1 MYELKSVGI
10 LRCAVIF
17 AVMAAIGGF
26 VEGLFFAAAAS
37 MAPAGNNGFP
47 EMMKPFLGIGALIFF
62 PIIGIIAGF
71 IEGVIAAFLYNLVA
85 RWTGGFQ
92 FTVVAAAEQ
101 NRLIPT
107 VE

>member
-17 AVMAAIGGF
+17 AILAAIGAF
-26 VEGLFFAAAAS
+26 IEGLFFASVAS

-47 EMMKPFLGIGALIFF
+47 PMLKPFLGIGALMFF
-62 PIIGIIAGF
+62 PIIGIIFGF

-92 FTVVAAAEQ
+92 FTVAPAVEQ
-101 NRLIPT
+101 S
-107 VE
+107 V

>member
-17 AVMAAIGGF
+17 AVLAAIGGF
-26 VEGLFFAAAAS
+26 LEGLFIATAAS
-37 MAPAGNNGFP
+37 MAPAGSSAGYP
-47 EMMKPFLGIGALIFF
+47 EMMKPFIGIGSLIFF

-101 NRLIPT
+101 I
-107 VE
+107 V

>member
-1 MYELKSVGI
+1 MYELKSIGI

-26 VEGLFFAAAAS
+26 IEGLFIAS
-37 MAPAGNNGFP
+37 VASLAPAGNGAYPYP
-47 EMMKPFLGIGALIFF
+47 EIIKPFLGIGALIFF
-62 PIIGIIAGF
+62 PILFAIAGF
-71 IEGVIAAFLYNLVA
+71 IEGVIAAFVYNLVA

-101 NRLIPT
+101 I
-107 VE
+107 V

>member
-10 LRCAVIF
+10 LRCAVVF
-17 AVMAAIGGF
+17 AVLAAIGGF
-26 VEGLFFAAAAS
+26 VEGLFVAAAAT
-37 MAPAGNNGFP
+37 MAPAGGSGYP
-47 EMMKPFLGIGALIFF
+47 EIMKPFLGVGSLIFF

-101 NRLIPT
+101 I
-107 VE
+107 V

>member
-101 NRLIPT
+101 I
-107 VE
+107 V